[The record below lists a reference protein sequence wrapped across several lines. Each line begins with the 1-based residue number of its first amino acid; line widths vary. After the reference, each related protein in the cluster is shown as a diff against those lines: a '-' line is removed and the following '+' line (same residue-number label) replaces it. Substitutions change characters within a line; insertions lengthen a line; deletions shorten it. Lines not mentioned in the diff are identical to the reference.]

1 MASYKNISV
10 NDNFMCGVRYF
21 IKALS
26 KFFGTVL
33 HVLYKLLV
41 DKIPTVHVT

>member
-1 MASYKNISV
+1 MTISCV
-10 NDNFMCGVRYF
+10 VFD
-21 IKALS
+21 ILLKLS
-26 KFFGTVL
+26 LNFFGTVL

>member
-1 MASYKNISV
+1 MTISCV
-10 NDNFMCGVRYF
+10 VLD
-21 IKALS
+21 ILLKLS